1 MVAGSRK
8 KSGAQHQV
16 GPGHLKVGFVER
28 LRYTGVEKRPEHD
41 GRKVIW

>member
-16 GPGHLKVGFVER
+16 GPGAFEG
-28 LRYTGVEKRPEHD
+28 GVCGAVTKQEAAIAE
-41 GRKVIW
+41 